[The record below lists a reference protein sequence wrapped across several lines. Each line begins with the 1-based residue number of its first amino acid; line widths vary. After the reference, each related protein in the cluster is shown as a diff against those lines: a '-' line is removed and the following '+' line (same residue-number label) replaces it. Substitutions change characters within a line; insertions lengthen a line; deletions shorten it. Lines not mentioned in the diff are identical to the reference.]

1 MSKLVREVFFNT
13 NLNSILLDA
22 TVDEIK
28 FSKKLNSAILIAS
41 SSLNISNLDILE
53 FEKQAKEL
61 YELSSF
67 KVQYK
72 YVGEVTP
79 LTNEKVKNILNEAEV
94 SFPYIKGIF
103 DNADIIIDEK
113 NLKIILKK
121 SYSGFLH
128 LKGINETVSKLIK
141 IKYGN
146 NVSVVFED
154 SEDAIKFVPKT
165 EPIETIEKEVKKT
178 SPVQVY
184 EMQNG
189 QETKTNNYQNRT
201 PQAKIMENMPENVI
215 IGQDISQNENTK
227 IVKLDDSYGIVT
239 IEGEIVS
246 GDERELRTGKI
257 LKTIDVT
264 DRTSTISCKMFLS
277 KEDNEKLA
285 KKLKAGNFVRVCGKA
300 QVDPYVHDLV
310 IMISSVN
317 TASKPEGRKDTAEE
331 KRCELHM
338 HTQMS
343 AMDAVSSA
351 KSLIKQ
357 AIKWGHK
364 AVAITDHG
372 VVQSFPEANHV
383 IMDDYTDLAKE
394 LNDGKW
400 PSTQQVLDAA
410 PIKILYGVE
419 GYLVQDVEP
428 DLKVPDTYCVFDIET
443 TGFDYRYHNITE
455 IACCKVKGGVIIDE
469 FSTFVNPERSIPKEV
484 QELTHIT
491 DDLVKDAPTIKEV
504 LPKFL
509 DFIEGSILVAHNAK
523 FDVGFI
529 KYNANE
535 LKIGDRFKP
544 IVMDTLT
551 IARELFNQ
559 VENHKL
565 GTLAEFLGVSLEG
578 AHRAINDTRATVQ
591 VMLKM
596 LENAKSRNINVDG
609 YLYTQIDEDIRNL
622 PTYHIII
629 FAKNYIGLK
638 NLYKLV
644 SFSHVTYFRKR
655 PRISR
660 SMLNRY
666 REGLII
672 GSACE
677 SGELYQSIFEK
688 DSQEEIEKIAN
699 YYDYLEVQPLG
710 NNEFYARTGRKNRNK
725 EIVKLTHEEIKQI
738 NIDIVNLGEK
748 LNKPVVATCDV
759 HFKDPEDEIYRRIIQ
774 AGQGYE
780 DADMQAPLYFRTTD
794 EMLKEFDYLPTE
806 KAYEIVVKNTNL
818 IADMCDRISPISD
831 EKCPPHIEGC
841 EKTIRD
847 IAESRA
853 KELYRRKPSRYS

>member
-41 SSLNISNLDILE
+41 STLNISNSDILE
-53 FEKQAKEL
+53 FEKQAKQL

-72 YVGEVTP
+72 YIGEIQP
-79 LTNEKVKNILNEAEV
+79 LTNERVKNILNEVEG
-94 SFPYIKGIF
+94 SFPYVKGIF
-103 DNADIIIDEK
+103 ESADILIDEK
-113 NLKIILKK
+113 NIKIILKK

-146 NVSVVFED
+146 NVNVLFED
-154 SEDAIKFVPKT
+154 SEDATKFVPK
-165 EPIETIEKEVKKT
+165 IEKKETEVKEEKI
-178 SPVQVY
+178 SPIQTYDVPKV
-184 EMQNG
+184 
-189 QETKTNNYQNRT
+189 QETRQNNFQKS
-201 PQAKIMENMPENVI
+201 PQAKIKEDMPENVI
-215 IGQDISQNENTK
+215 IGEDITLNENTK
-227 IVKLDDSYGIVT
+227 IVKLDDSYGVVT

-257 LKTIDVT
+257 LRTIDVT

-285 KKLKAGNFVRVCGKA
+285 KKLKPGNFVRVCGKA
-300 QVDPYVHDLV
+300 QVDQYAHDLV
-310 IMISSVN
+310 IMISSIN
-317 TASKPEGRKDTAEE
+317 TASKPEGRKDTAEN

-343 AMDAVSSA
+343 AMDAVNSA

-372 VVQSFPEANHV
+372 VVQAFPEANHV

-419 GYLVQDVEP
+419 GYLVQDVPP

-443 TGFDYRYHNITE
+443 TGFDFRYHNITE
-455 IACCKVKGGVIIDE
+455 IACCKVKDGEIIDE
-469 FSTFVNPERSIPKEV
+469 FSTFVNPERPIPKEV

-529 KYNANE
+529 KYNAGE
-535 LKIGDRFKP
+535 LKLLDRFKP

-551 IARELFNQ
+551 IARELYNQ

-578 AHRAINDTRATVQ
+578 AHRAINDTRATVH

-596 LENAKSRNINVDG
+596 LEEAKSRNINIDG
-609 YLYTQIDEDIRNL
+609 YLYTEIDEDIRNL

-688 DSQEEIEKIAN
+688 DSEEEIEKIAR

-794 EMLKEFDYLPTE
+794 EMLKEFDYLPE
-806 KAYEIVVKNTNL
+806 QKAYEIVVENTNK

-841 EKTIRD
+841 EQTIRD

-853 KELYRRKPSRYS
+853 KELYRRKST

>member
-13 NLNSILLDA
+13 NLDSTLLDA
-22 TVDEIK
+22 TVEEIK

-41 SSLNISNLDILE
+41 SSLNISNSDILQ
-53 FEKQAKEL
+53 FEQQAAKL
-61 YELSSF
+61 YDLSSF

-72 YVGEVTP
+72 YIGEVQP
-79 LTNEKVKNILNEAEV
+79 LTVERIKNILTEV
-94 SFPYIKGIF
+94 ESSYPYTKGIF
-103 DNADIIIDEK
+103 SDANIVIEEKIIRIIIM
-113 NLKIILKK
+113 K
-121 SYSGFLH
+121 SYSNFLN
-128 LKGINETVSKLIK
+128 LKQINETVSKLIK

-146 NVSVVFED
+146 NVNVVFED
-154 SEDAIKFVPKT
+154 SPDATLISKTITTTIMKVPSAS
-165 EPIETIEKEVKKT
+165 EIEGVVK
-178 SPVQVY
+178 SPVQTYDV
-184 EMQNG
+184 
-189 QETKTNNYQNRT
+189 KPAINNNFQQRA
-201 PQAKIMENMPENVI
+201 PQAKILADMPEHVI
-215 IGQDISQNENTK
+215 IGEDISQNETVK
-227 IVKLDDSYGIVT
+227 IVKLDDSYGLVT
-239 IEGEIVS
+239 IEGEICAS
-246 GDERELRTGKI
+246 EARELKSGKI
-257 LKTIDVT
+257 LQIIDVT
-264 DRTSTISCKMFLS
+264 DRTSTISCKMFMSL
-277 KEDNEKLA
+277 EDSEKIA
-285 KKLKAGNFVRVCGKA
+285 KKVKPGNYVKVYGRA
-300 QVDPYVHDLV
+300 QVDSYAHDLV
-310 IMISSVN
+310 IMITSVN
-317 TASKPEGRKDTAEE
+317 SAPKPEGRKDTAEH

-357 AIKWGHK
+357 AIKWGHP

-372 VVQSFPEANHV
+372 VVQAFPEANHV

-394 LNDGKW
+394 LNDVKN
-400 PSTQQVLDAA
+400 PTTQQVLDAA

-428 DLKVPDTYCVFDIET
+428 DLKVPDTYCVFDLET
-443 TGFDYRYHNITE
+443 TGFEPRCDKITE
-455 IACCKVKGGVIIDE
+455 IACCKVKDGVIIDE
-469 FSTFVNPERSIPKEV
+469 FSTFVNPERSIPPKV

-491 DDLVKDAPTIKEV
+491 NDMVANAPTINEV

-535 LKIGDRFKP
+535 LNILDRFKP
-544 IVMDTLT
+544 VVMDTLT
-551 IARELFNQ
+551 IARELYNQ

-578 AHRAINDTRATVQ
+578 AHRAINDTRATVY

-596 LENAKSRNINVDG
+596 LEEAKSRHINIDG
-609 YLYTQIDEDIRNL
+609 YLYTNIDEDIRNL

-677 SGELYQSIFEK
+677 SGELYQAIVEK
-688 DSQEEIEKIAN
+688 DSSDIIESIAN

-710 NNEFYARTGRKNRNK
+710 NNEFYTRTGRKNRNK
-725 EIVKLTHEEIKQI
+725 EIIKLTHEEVKQV
-738 NIDIVNLGEK
+738 NIDIINLGEK

-774 AGQGYE
+774 AGQGFD

-806 KAYEIVVKNTNL
+806 KAYEIVVTNTNK

-831 EKCPPHIEGC
+831 EKCPPHIDGC
-841 EKTIRD
+841 EQTIRD

-853 KELYRRKPSRYS
+853 KELYR